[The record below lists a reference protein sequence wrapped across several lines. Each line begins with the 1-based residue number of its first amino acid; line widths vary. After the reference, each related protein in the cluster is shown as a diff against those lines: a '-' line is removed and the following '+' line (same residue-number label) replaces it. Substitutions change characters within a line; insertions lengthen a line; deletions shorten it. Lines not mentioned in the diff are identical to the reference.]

1 MRLALAVIALLQRR
15 VEDVPPFLSVAQK
28 WVMEMEDEPSLVPLV
43 YYLLLLVVSVL
54 SLFVC
59 G

>member
-28 WVMEMEDEPSLVPLV
+28 WVIETVIGSA
-43 YYLLLLVVSVL
+43 Y
-54 SLFVC
+54 
-59 G
+59 GR